1 MKKMKYAVDTI
12 ITTAKFDNIG
22 DAEIYFNFL
31 KECGYKYIEMKEIVS
46 DFPNNYYAKS
56 IKIYSK

>member
-1 MKKMKYAVDTI
+1 MKYAVDTI
-12 ITTAKFDNIG
+12 LTTAKFDSKS

-56 IKIYSK
+56 IKIYNK

>member
-1 MKKMKYAVDTI
+1 MKYAVDTI
-12 ITTAKFDNIG
+12 LTTAKFDNKS

-31 KECGYKYIEMKEIVS
+31 VKCGYKYVEFKEIVS
-46 DFPNNYYAKS
+46 DFPNNYYARS